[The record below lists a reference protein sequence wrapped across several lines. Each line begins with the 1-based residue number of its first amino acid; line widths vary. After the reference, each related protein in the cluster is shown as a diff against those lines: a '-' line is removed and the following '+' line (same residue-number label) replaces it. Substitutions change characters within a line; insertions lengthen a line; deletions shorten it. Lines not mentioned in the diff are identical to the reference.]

1 MKGNIYF
8 ISGTFETGSRIS
20 KLDKDGNILWSTKP
34 NTSGGDWYTDLEVL
48 GSNVY
53 AVGGT
58 TQAGRF
64 NAAMRAKV
72 LNLDTSGQQIFSKTY
87 DIEGAGSF
95 RSVTTDGKD
104 LYVSASP
111 YGRRDFDS
119 AIAAKLDGSN
129 IARVIWQNRIGGD
142 WNSEGDGTIFGD
154 YFVSNGY
161 KADGGDRQDNRIIYR
176 DIKTGKVVHDKSWGD
191 GNSQTL
197 HGLTVKDGRLFGTGI
212 DGIPWNSSNTK
223 GGFAVVYEFDKDAN
237 IIDTI
242 KLDVTNDLDNPQD
255 IISTDNG
262 YVITGVTKGFKAHDS
277 SLFANYRQLTKP
289 PSEPP
294 TTSVKTS
301 ALLSVN
307 QVNDGPELTGTQATL
322 TKGKEDN
329 DYIIKEADL
338 LQGFSDVDGDK
349 LQVKDLKPSAE
360 FGGSFKANNN
370 GTWTY
375 TPEANDNGTIKFD
388 YTVSMDMAEISKPA
402 TALS

>member
-1 MKGNIYF
+1 MFGHWNAIKGIAEIKLNGDYTDQDKPEEGKQVEIQATNAGRGFSISNQLFIPVTREGKAFLVKTDLNGKTIWEKEIGSGEATRAKQDSKGNIYF

-64 NAAMRAKV
+64 NAARRAKV

-142 WNSEGDGTIFGD
+142 WNSEADGTIFGD

-176 DIKTGKVVHDKSWGD
+176 DIKTGKVIQDKS
-191 GNSQTL
+191 
-197 HGLTVKDGRLFGTGI
+197 
-212 DGIPWNSSNTK
+212 
-223 GGFAVVYEFDKDAN
+223 
-237 IIDTI
+237 
-242 KLDVTNDLDNPQD
+242 
-255 IISTDNG
+255 
-262 YVITGVTKGFKAHDS
+262 
-277 SLFANYRQLTKP
+277 
-289 PSEPP
+289 
-294 TTSVKTS
+294 
-301 ALLSVN
+301 
-307 QVNDGPELTGTQATL
+307 
-322 TKGKEDN
+322 
-329 DYIIKEADL
+329 
-338 LQGFSDVDGDK
+338 
-349 LQVKDLKPSAE
+349 
-360 FGGSFKANNN
+360 
-370 GTWTY
+370 
-375 TPEANDNGTIKFD
+375 
-388 YTVSMDMAEISKPA
+388 
-402 TALS
+402 